1 MSGCRAV
8 LAAMLLAV
16 APAGASAQPAPEP
29 APEPATAGPVLRRGT
44 PVPMQT
50 VQPLS
55 SKRALQGQRFDL
67 EVSAEVRVDGMLVIP
82 KGARGVG
89 EVSRVVEKG
98 MMGKP
103 GKLEVRVMYVEV
115 GGTRIRLEGKVRD
128 KGASGAGGVVIAAPL
143 IGMSAAFVHGKSAVI
158 PAGSAVEGFVYQDVP
173 LAPPAS

>member
-8 LAAMLLAV
+8 LAAMLLAA
-16 APAGASAQPAPEP
+16 APAAVAAQAIPASEI
-29 APEPATAGPVLRRGT
+29 VLRHGT
-44 PVPMQT
+44 RVPMQT

-67 EVSAEVRVDGMLVIP
+67 EVREEVRVGGMLVIP
-82 KGARGVG
+82 KGAHGVG

-115 GGTRIRLEGKVRD
+115 GGARIRLDGKTKD
-128 KGASGAGGVVIAAPL
+128 KGASGAAGVVIAAPL
-143 IGMSAAFVHGKSAVI
+143 IGLTGAAFVKGKSAVI
-158 PAGSAVEGFVYQDVP
+158 PAGSSIDGFVYQDVP
-173 LAPPAS
+173 LARPAT